1 MTILDWKKLSEKIKN
16 ELKNKIQKEKIFAH
30 IWVILIWDNPASKI
44 YVKYKEKFAEEIW
57 VKFTKF
63 IYDEKISEKEILNK
77 IKKLNKNPDFTGI
90 FVQLPV
96 PKHISVQK
104 IIEKIDPKKDVDW
117 FSPQNI
123 WEMFLNQWWIFPA
136 TPKWILRLLDEYK
149 IEIEWKNA
157 VVIWRSNIVGKPLST
172 MLLNRWATITTCHS
186 KTKNLNFYLKNAD
199 LIIVA
204 VWRENFLDWENIK
217 KWAVIVDVWINPN
230 SNLEI
235 KSQIV
240 WDCNFEKCCEI
251 ASFITPVP
259 GWVGPMTIASL
270 MENSVKLA
278 RNNKICEF

>member
-1 MTILDWKKLSEKIKN
+1 MTILDGKKLSEKIKN

-30 IWVILIWDNPASKI
+30 IGVILIGDNPASKI
-44 YVKYKEKFAEEIW
+44 YVKYKEKFAEEIG

-77 IKKLNKNPDFTGI
+77 IEKLNKNPDFTGI

-104 IIEKIDPKKDVDW
+104 IIEKIDPKKDVDG
-117 FSPQNI
+117 FSQQNI
-123 WEMFLNQWWIFPA
+123 GEMFLNQGGIFPA
-136 TPKWILRLLDEYK
+136 TPKGILRLLDEYK
-149 IEIEWKNA
+149 IEIEGKNA
-157 VVIWRSNIVGKPLST
+157 VVIGRSNIVGKPLST
-172 MLLNRWATITTCHS
+172 MLLNRGATITTCHS

-204 VWRENFLDWENIK
+204 VGRENFLDGENIK
-217 KWAVIVDVWINPN
+217 KGAVIIDVGINPN

-240 WDCNFEKCCEI
+240 GDCNFEKCCEI

-259 GWVGPMTIASL
+259 GGVGPMTIASL